1 MIYQIVVPQF
11 SKMLGNLQ
19 AILDKAGKYAE
30 EKKFEVDVLLRARL
44 APDQFNLIQQVQVAC
59 DTAKLCAA
67 RLADKEKEAPNH
79 PDTEHTLA
87 EVKARLASVV
97 SYLATFSAADFAG
110 AAERRIT
117 QPRWKGR
124 TLSGEEF
131 LIQHALPNLYFHM
144 TTAYAILRHN
154 GVPVGKADYLGALPY
169 KEQG

>member
-1 MIYQIVVPQF
+1 MIYQVVVSQF
-11 SKMLGNLQ
+11 SKMLNNLQ
-19 AILDKAGKYAE
+19 SILDKAGHYAE
-30 EKKFEVDVLLRARL
+30 ENKFEVDVLLNARL
-44 APDQFNLIQQVQVAC
+44 APNQFNLIQQVQLAC

-67 RLADKEKEAPNH
+67 RLADKEKDAPNH
-79 PDTEHTLA
+79 PDTERTLA
-87 EVKARLASVV
+87 DVKARLARVV
-97 SYLATFSAADFAG
+97 SYLASFSADDFAG

-117 QPRWKGR
+117 QPRWKGK